1 MICECYAPKCGDV
14 LKSWI
19 VPVLDALEVGL
30 CIFPWSGIG
39 ILFLVSSMYLQIQNE
54 SMRRGGK
61 CSKIY
66 EASEEPVLSS
76 YVYCYSCSLGLREC
90 GVLNCLL
97 SSIDCC
103 FHDDRVSFC
112 ILFFPCRFV
121 PFALSKLHG
130 TC

>member
-54 SMRRGGK
+54 SM
-61 CSKIY
+61 
-66 EASEEPVLSS
+66 EEGENAVRYMKQVKNLFYLVMYTVIPV
-76 YVYCYSCSLGLREC
+76 
-90 GVLNCLL
+90 
-97 SSIDCC
+97 
-103 FHDDRVSFC
+103 
-112 ILFFPCRFV
+112 P
-121 PFALSKLHG
+121 
-130 TC
+130 